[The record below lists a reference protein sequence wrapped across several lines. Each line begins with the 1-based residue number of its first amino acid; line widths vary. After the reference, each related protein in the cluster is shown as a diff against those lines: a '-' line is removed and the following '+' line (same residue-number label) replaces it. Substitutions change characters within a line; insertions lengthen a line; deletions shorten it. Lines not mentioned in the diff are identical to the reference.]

1 MKILFIVPYVP
12 NLIRVRPYNLI
23 RYLAA
28 RGHEIT
34 LLTLYTSPAE
44 RDDVKA
50 LRSFCREVYALP
62 LPQWRSVANS
72 LLALP
77 THLPLQAV
85 YCWQPAL
92 SHLAQELTRRDG
104 GFDLAHVEHLRG
116 ARYGLD
122 LMKRN
127 GGASGSSRR
136 LPVVWDSVDCI
147 TLLFRQ
153 AAGQSRRL
161 LSRWLTHF
169 ELGRTRRYE
178 GWLTGQ
184 FDRVL
189 VTSPHDRDE
198 LVGLTRGGALSA
210 HVRVIPNGVDLEYYT
225 PQNGDVPRDPATLVI
240 SGKMSYHANVT
251 MAVTFVEEVL
261 PLIWQRHPEVR
272 LVIVGKDP
280 TAEVRALGRPP
291 VIEVTGTVADI
302 RPYLHRATVA
312 VAPIQYGAG
321 IQNKVLEAMACGL
334 PVVTTSRAVSALAVE
349 AGREVLIADTPQ
361 EFAASVIRLL
371 EDAAYR
377 EQVARAGRHYVEEN
391 HPWPKV
397 IERLEEV
404 YDEII

>member
-34 LLTLYTSPAE
+34 LLTLYTSTAE
-44 RDDVKA
+44 RNDVEA
-50 LRSFCREVYALP
+50 LRAFCRGVYALP
-62 LPQWRSVANS
+62 LPQWRSMVNS

-77 THLPLQAV
+77 TPLPLQAV

-92 SHLAQELTRRDG
+92 SQLAQELARGDG
-104 GFDLAHVEHLRG
+104 GFDLVHVEHLRG

-122 LMKRN
+122 LMKATSS
-127 GGASGSSRR
+127 GAPRR

-153 AAGQSRRL
+153 AAGQSRRR

-189 VTSPHDRDE
+189 VTSPYDRDE
-198 LVGLTRGGALSA
+198 LVGLMPGGARST
-210 HVRVIPNGVDLEYYT
+210 HVRVIPNGVDLDYYT
-225 PQNGDVPRDPATLVI
+225 PQNGDIPRDPATLVI

-261 PLIWQRHPEVR
+261 PLIWQYHPEVR
-272 LVIVGKDP
+272 LLIVGKDP

-349 AGREVLIADTPQ
+349 AGRELLIADAPQ

-377 EQVARAGRHYVEEN
+377 EQVARAGRRYVEEN

-397 IERLEEV
+397 IEQLEEV

>member
-12 NLIRVRPYNLI
+12 SLIRVRPYNLI

-34 LLTLYTSPAE
+34 LLTLYTSPTE
-44 RDDVKA
+44 RDDVKT

-62 LPQWRSVANS
+62 LPQWRSMVNS

-77 THLPLQAV
+77 TSLPLQAV

-92 SHLAQELTRRDG
+92 SQLAQELTRRDG
-104 GFDLAHVEHLRG
+104 GFDLVHVEHLRG

-122 LMKRN
+122 LMRATSM
-127 GGASGSSRR
+127 GASRR
-136 LPVVWDSVDCI
+136 VPVVWDSVDCI
-147 TLLFRQ
+147 SLLFRQ

-169 ELGRTRRYE
+169 ELGRTRQYE

-189 VTSPHDRDE
+189 VTSPHDRDA
-198 LVGLTRGGALSA
+198 LVGLMRGGATA
-210 HVRVIPNGVDLEYYT
+210 THVRVIPNGVDLEYYT
-225 PQNGDVPRDPATLVI
+225 PQNGNVPRDPATLVI

-261 PLIWQRHPEVR
+261 PLIWQHHPEVR

-291 VIEVTGTVADI
+291 AIEVTGTVADI

-349 AGREVLIADTPQ
+349 AGREVLIGDTPQ
-361 EFAASVIRLL
+361 EFAASVVRLL

-377 EQVARAGRHYVEEN
+377 EQIALAGRRYVEEN